1 MTNDKHRRITLLYY
15 IYISD
20 YLTSFIS
27 MVRNLIFPIYVYEL
41 GYSPLIIASFFGLFY
56 ILVALLSYPSLFVVK
71 KIGARNSVLLC
82 DLTDAISLLLLSFNS
97 LTSFYLS
104 FGILSIA
111 QIFAPQY
118 RTLIAHNF
126 EESELKGIY
135 SKRYSITIAGYL
147 SSIGL
152 SAIAN
157 YFGIVKYIFLPL
169 GIIYLLTVF
178 FIFLFR
184 PTASEVKNFKLI
196 PSKESIL
203 AVIVPSFISTL
214 ISALIISLLQ
224 VFYLKI
230 GLNGFDVSI
239 VYLLEYVANLI
250 SFRVADKI
258 KEESLIKYYIPLSVI
273 SSILVSL
280 ISLRI
285 YAVSVS
291 ALIASDFVDAMISL
305 VNSVLFTKLLKRLNQ
320 VEVGSVLGEMFG
332 RFGGT
337 IGVVM
342 EGYLLSLGLYALPFV
357 IGAITSL
364 VLRVWRYEYYKKM
377 KVM

>member
-1 MTNDKHRRITLLYY
+1 MNGKHRRIALLYY

-20 YLTSFIS
+20 YLSSFIS
-27 MVRNLIFPIYVYEL
+27 MVRNLIFPIYAYEL
-41 GYSPLIIASFFGLFY
+41 GYSPLIIASFLGIFY
-56 ILVALLSYPSLFVVK
+56 LLVALLSYPSLFVVK

-82 DLTDAISLLLLSFNS
+82 NLTDAISLLLLSFNS
-97 LTSFYLS
+97 LTFFYLS
-104 FGILSIA
+104 FGIISIA
-111 QIFAPQY
+111 QIFASQFT
-118 RTLIAHNF
+118 TLIAHNF

-135 SKRYSITIAGYL
+135 SKRYGIAVVGYL

-152 SAIAN
+152 SAITN

-178 FIFLFR
+178 FVLLFR

-203 AVIVPSFISTL
+203 AVIVVRFIGSL
-214 ISALIISLLQ
+214 ITALTISLLQ

-250 SFRVADKI
+250 SYRVVDKI

-291 ALIASDFVDAMISL
+291 MLIASDFVGTMVGL
-305 VNSVLFTKLLKRLNQ
+305 VESVLSIKLLKRLNQ
-320 VEVGSVLGEMFG
+320 VEVGNVLKEMFG
-332 RFGGT
+332 TFGGM

-357 IGAITSL
+357 IRAIMSL
-364 VLRVWRYEYYKKM
+364 VIRVWLYDYYKKM
-377 KVM
+377 KVI